1 LVVYQEGNRVEQLA
15 VVGPG
20 LVDLVSLP
28 AMTVLNYVRSMK
40 DVRLKLKNLL

>member
-1 LVVYQEGNRVEQLA
+1 VEQLA
-15 VVGPG
+15 VVGLG

-28 AMTVLNYVRSMK
+28 VMMVPNYVRSMK